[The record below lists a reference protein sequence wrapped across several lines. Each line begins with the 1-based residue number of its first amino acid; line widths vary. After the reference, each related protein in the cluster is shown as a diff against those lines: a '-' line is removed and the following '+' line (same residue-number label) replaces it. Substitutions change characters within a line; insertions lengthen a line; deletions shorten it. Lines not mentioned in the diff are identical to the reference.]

1 MNIRRRSLFEKGEA
15 MLEVKVE
22 NCAGIDVGKKF
33 LAVCVLT
40 GPADRKP
47 AAEVRRFGTSVKELE
62 RLRAW
67 LVETKCTE
75 AVMEST
81 GSYWKPVF
89 NILEGS
95 LKILLANPEQV
106 KALKGKKT
114 DPNDSRWLASLLRHG
129 LVQGS
134 FIPPRDIRELRDLT
148 RRRRTLVGEGSSE
161 RNRVQKI
168 LEDANV
174 KLGNVLSD
182 VFGMSGQAML
192 EALLENKRSPA
203 EIAELAHWSLAPK
216 IPQIVE
222 ALEGHRMSEHHRFLV
237 RQALRHMQY
246 IEKMIEELDQEI
258 AVKLKP
264 YQKQM
269 ELACTVPGIQRVSA
283 ASILAETGMDMNPE
297 GPFSDC
303 HHLASWAAICPG
315 NNESA
320 GKRRSGK
327 TRQGNRWLR
336 GMLTQT
342 GWAAAGKKNSL
353 FLARY
358 QRIKLRRG
366 GQRAVIA
373 IAHAQLIAIYWA
385 LRNGSPYPEQVQRME
400 QDRREAQIRHHL
412 QRLSKLG
419 YEPDMHA

>member
-1 MNIRRRSLFEKGEA
+1 
-15 MLEVKVE
+15 MLDVKVE
-22 NCAGIDVGKKF
+22 NCVGIDVGKKF
-33 LAVCVLT
+33 LAVCVLM

-47 AAEVRRFGTSVKELE
+47 VGEVRRFGTSVKELE

-106 KALKGKKT
+106 KALRGKKT

-148 RRRRTLVGEGSSE
+148 RRRRTLVGDGAAE
-161 RNRVQKI
+161 RNRVQKV

-182 VFGMSGQAML
+182 VFGTSGQAML
-192 EALLENKRSPA
+192 EALLENRRTAA
-203 EIAELAHWSLAPK
+203 EIAELGHWSLTPK

-222 ALEGHRMSEHHRFLV
+222 ALEGHRMTDHHRFMI
-237 RQALRHMQY
+237 RQSLRHMRN
-246 IEKMIEELDQEI
+246 IEEMIEELDKEI
-258 AVKLKP
+258 AVRLKP
-264 YQKQM
+264 YQQQM
-269 ELACTVPGIQRVSA
+269 TLACTVPGIKSTSA
-283 ASILAETGMDMNPE
+283 ASILAETGMDMSPE
-297 GPFSDC
+297 GPFPDC
-303 HHLASWAAICPG
+303 HHLASWATVCPG

-320 GKRRSGK
+320 GKRKSGR

-336 GMLTQT
+336 ATLTQT
-342 GWAAAGKKNSL
+342 AWAGAANKKSL
-353 FLARY
+353 FKTRFE
-358 QRIKLRRG
+358 RVKLRRG
-366 GQRAVIA
+366 GQRAVLA
-373 IAHAQLIAIYWA
+373 VAHAQLIAIYWA
-385 LRNGSPYPEQVQRME
+385 LRNGTPYPEQVQRM
-400 QDRREAQIRHHL
+400 QDDRREAQIRHHL
-412 QRLSKLG
+412 HRLTKLG
-419 YEPDMHA
+419 YEPNKLG

>member
-1 MNIRRRSLFEKGEA
+1 

-40 GPADRKP
+40 GPVDRKP
-47 AAEVRRFGTSVKELE
+47 VAEVRRFGTSVKELE

-67 LVETKCTE
+67 LVERKCTE

-95 LKILLANPEQV
+95 LKIILANPEQV
-106 KALKGKKT
+106 KALRGKKT

-148 RRRRTLVGEGSSE
+148 RRRRTLVGEGAAE
-161 RNRVQKI
+161 RNRVQKV

-192 EALLENKRSPA
+192 EALLENKRSAA
-203 EIAELAHWSLAPK
+203 EIAQLGHWSLAAK
-216 IPQIVE
+216 IPQITE
-222 ALEGHRMSEHHRFLV
+222 ALEGHRMNDHHRFLV

-246 IEKMIEELDQEI
+246 IEQMIEELDKEI
-258 AVKLKP
+258 TAKLKP
-264 YQKQM
+264 YSKQM
-269 ELACTVPGIQRVSA
+269 ELACTVPGIQTISA
-283 ASILAETGMDMNPE
+283 ASILAETGMDMSPE
-297 GPFSDC
+297 GPFPDC

-342 GWAAAGKKNSL
+342 GWAAAGARNSL
-353 FLARY
+353 FRERY

-385 LRNGSPYPEQVQRME
+385 LRNGTPYPEQVQRLE

-412 QRLSKLG
+412 QRLAKLG
-419 YEPDMHA
+419 YEPNMHA